1 MSASG
6 RMPPAASNC
15 HSVHACS
22 MTVSHRYICRTSRIP
37 PKGIA
42 TARDTARARQFSKRP
57 HPLPSMSLA
66 SDRRHLGAVRA
77 LRKVVTRGRP
87 SVVLTSECFVCIRRR
102 CELISAT
109 SCCTKSAWTIC
120 SRQGSWYVSTDTHPG
135 RKRTA
140 ARFIAARSLG
150 LRKVINPVSSEV
162 SRVKALAHSGW
173 LFPQSHHERLQAHP
187 ASADVSSALKCPCS
201 STWRCLPVAWPL
213 CKAQKPWLD
222 PFELSQSSS
231 PPAPI
236 RSHADAP
243 VCGGTFGGTAP
254 C

>member
-109 SCCTKSAWTIC
+109 SCCTKSALTLFI
-120 SRQGSWYVSTDTHPG
+120 RQGRWYAFPDTHPR

-140 ARFIAARSLG
+140 ARRIAARSFG
-150 LRKVINPVSSEV
+150 LRKVINLVSSDV
-162 SRVKALAHSGW
+162 RKVKALAHSRW
-173 LFPQSHHERLQAHP
+173 IFLQSHQERLQAHT
-187 ASADVSSALKCPCS
+187 ASADVSSALKCPLLEYR
-201 STWRCLPVAWPL
+201 T
-213 CKAQKPWLD
+213 
-222 PFELSQSSS
+222 SSS
-231 PPAPI
+231 SRLVSLQSAEI
-236 RSHADAP
+236 LA
-243 VCGGTFGGTAP
+243 
-254 C
+254 